1 MQFPDAVETPPEVLS
16 VTWYNNG
23 HKIELSDKYRLSD
36 EGGGRYMLEIQPVEL
51 GDDGEWKVVVKNEG
65 GYASSLGKITLTG
78 AWQFEFSSM
87 LLRYELLTVRRSAA
101 NSHALCMTFD
111 SKPFSAKK
119 LQGTA
124 VLGGPACT
132 VDRGGPRLL
141 RV

>member
-87 LLRYELLTVRRSAA
+87 LLRILYVAV
-101 NSHALCMTFD
+101 HALCMTID

-124 VLGGPACT
+124 VLGGPACI

-141 RV
+141 

>member
-87 LLRYELLTVRRSAA
+87 LLRILYVAVQLTHMRCV
-101 NSHALCMTFD
+101 
-111 SKPFSAKK
+111 
-119 LQGTA
+119 
-124 VLGGPACT
+124 
-132 VDRGGPRLL
+132 
-141 RV
+141 